1 MTDHYSKITVDDFLY
16 LGAKLEFKMHAC
28 ISSISLGPELEKFQI
43 IRSEK
48 VGPGNTYIFLF

>member
-48 VGPGNTYIFLF
+48 VGP